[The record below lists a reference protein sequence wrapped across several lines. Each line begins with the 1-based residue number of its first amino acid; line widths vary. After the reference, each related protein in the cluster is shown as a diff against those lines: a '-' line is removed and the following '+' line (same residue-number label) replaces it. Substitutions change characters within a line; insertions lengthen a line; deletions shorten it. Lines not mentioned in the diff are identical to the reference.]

1 MATFKAHD
9 QFDSYSINL
18 NFYDR
23 WFYED
28 VFLDDGYEALN
39 GRTYQDV
46 YAINGY
52 DGYNDLIIAFGGRGI
67 GFDGLGNV
75 NRGTVT
81 GFVEG
86 LFDGPDLWWAQGF
99 SVSAVSLYRAG
110 LTYGNADDRA
120 VFASIMAGN
129 DTITLSA
136 YNDRFEGWAGHDRM
150 SGQGGNDTLLGGA
163 GNDTANGG
171 GGNDRLVG
179 GEGHDRLIGATG
191 NDTLEGGGGSDTLD
205 GGTGRDRLH
214 GGLDAARDVFIFR
227 APVETAPGAQRD
239 GILQFRVGQDDID
252 LSLIDANFAR
262 GGNQAFAFT
271 GTAAA
276 AHSVWYVRQADGV
289 LVRGDVNGNKTADF
303 EIWVDDAARLAAND
317 FIL

>member
-1 MATFKAHD
+1 MATFRAD
-9 QFDSYSINL
+9 YQFDSYSIDL
-18 NFYDR
+18 NFYER

-28 VFLDDGYEALN
+28 FFLEDFYHEISGK
-39 GRTYQDV
+39 TFQDV
-46 YAINGY
+46 YIVNGWDGY
-52 DGYNDLIIAFGGRGI
+52 DDLLLGFGGS
-67 GFDGLGNV
+67 GFGFSAWGDV
-75 NRGTVT
+75 TRGTVT
-81 GFVEG
+81 LMSEEIY
-86 LFDGPDLWWAQGF
+86 DGPEIWSLQNF
-99 SVSAVSLYRAG
+99 SISAARLYNAA

-179 GEGHDRLIGATG
+179 GEGHDRLIGVTG

-303 EIWVDDAARLAAND
+303 EIWVDDATRLAAND